1 VKKWAAV
8 SPDRVYAFR
17 VIGKDELAAYIRVK
31 AGKTK
36 ASRGLYKRA
45 MPFFCLAFRDVD
57 AALGTLLQIDDLFE
71 ASCNGKI
78 IMEGAP
84 EFGSTLGDFMLTVA
98 GLAK

>member
-1 VKKWAAV
+1 M
-8 SPDRVYAFR
+8 
-17 VIGKDELAAYIRVK
+17 G
-31 AGKTK
+31 G
-36 ASRGLYKRA
+36 
-45 MPFFCLAFRDVD
+45 AFRDVD

-98 GLAK
+98 ALAK